1 MLEDYFN
8 GKQLNRTANADQAVA
23 EGAATLAR
31 MLMDGEELSFEDVT
45 PLSIGI
51 EIWDGTDELMDVIVP
66 KNTAF
71 PIQKTERYLTVK
83 DNQTTQR
90 LKILQGEA
98 EKAADCT
105 VLGDIWI
112 RGLVANT
119 KGMEGADVTFA
130 ITASG

>member
-1 MLEDYFN
+1 MLTDYFN
-8 GKQLNRTANADQAVA
+8 GKPLNKSAHPDQAVA

-31 MLMDGEELSFEDVT
+31 MLMDGEELSFQDVT

-71 PIQKTERYLTVK
+71 PFRKTERYLTVK
-83 DNQTTQR
+83 DNQTTQK
-90 LKILQGEA
+90 LKIIQGEA
-98 EKAADCT
+98 KKSADCT
-105 VLGDIWI
+105 VLGEIWI

-119 KGMEGADVTFA
+119 KGMEGAEVTFA